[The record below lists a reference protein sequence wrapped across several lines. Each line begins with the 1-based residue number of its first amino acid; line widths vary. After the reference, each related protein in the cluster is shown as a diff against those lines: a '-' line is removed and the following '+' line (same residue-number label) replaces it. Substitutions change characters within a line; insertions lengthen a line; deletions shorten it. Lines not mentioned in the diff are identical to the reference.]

1 MNALKSYWTDVMK
14 TEGRNAVYELLK
26 TEKNIE
32 KLLLEKNPQ
41 GSLKAIFAE
50 ARKRNIRVQFV
61 DRKVLDKQSE
71 EGRHQGVIAF
81 STDYEYASLEDIIS
95 AKKANGG
102 FVIVCDGIEDVH
114 NLGSV
119 IRVAECAGADGV
131 VIPSNNSASV
141 TEAVIRISAGAAN
154 HMKVAKVNSVNRA
167 IDELKKNGYWL
178 YALEADGEDIYGADL
193 TGNIAIVVGGED
205 SGVRKL
211 TREKCDF
218 TLSIPLN
225 GKVNSLNASVALGI
239 AAYEAVR
246 KRR

>member
-1 MNALKSYWTDVMK
+1 MK

-81 STDYEYASLEDIIS
+81 STDYEYSSLDDIIS
-95 AKKANGG
+95 ARGEKGG

-114 NLGSV
+114 NLGSI
-119 IRVAECAGADGV
+119 IRVAECAGANGV

-154 HMKVAKVNSVNRA
+154 HMKVAKVNSINRA
-167 IDELKKNGYWL
+167 VDELKKRG
-178 YALEADGEDIYGADL
+178 
-193 TGNIAIVVGGED
+193 
-205 SGVRKL
+205 
-211 TREKCDF
+211 
-218 TLSIPLN
+218 
-225 GKVNSLNASVALGI
+225 
-239 AAYEAVR
+239 
-246 KRR
+246 